1 MQLQLFLGPL
11 RYVQALQRACFH
23 VSTHQTSLGCHQEEI
38 GCQSYNH
45 RRIHSKLQI
54 KEPLKEVSE
63 AKDLP
68 EPIDPFTFLILDELN
83 YFEMGDSH
91 FRGAG
96 GSDGDN
102 VSDGNYVEDDDEA
115 TE

>member
-1 MQLQLFLGPL
+1 MFKLFKGL
-11 RYVQALQRACFH
+11 VSMCQRTKHHLDVIKKKLDANA
-23 VSTHQTSLGCHQEEI
+23 
-38 GCQSYNH
+38 YNH

-102 VSDGNYVEDDDEA
+102 VSDGDYVEDDDEA